1 MVSAATAAAVQR
13 FHLDTG
19 AVDGVDVGLDL
30 DVGVLEAEVHEHR
43 ADEQRVAQR
52 QQVRRLLRGLDPG
65 DPGDGEHVAL
75 A

>member
-1 MVSAATAAAVQR
+1 MVSAATPRRGQR

-19 AVDGVDVGLDL
+19 AIDGVDIGLDL

-52 QQVRRLLRGLDPG
+52 QQVRRLLGGLDAG